1 MGRMSWA
8 VRARWGAVIATV
20 AVLGIAGCGASST
33 EPVDGRQDAER
44 RWAAGIGAAPQYV
57 MRQQRVCFC
66 PQVDTV
72 RLTVSGGRI
81 TAAVNERTGAALST
95 EERSWYRSVEQL
107 FATLDA
113 VPAAGG
119 RIQRVLFHPTE
130 GYPTQLAVD
139 PIPMAV
145 DDEVDYRTV
154 QVQRGTP

>member
-1 MGRMSWA
+1 MGELTRA
-8 VRARWGAVIATV
+8 VWARWRVGTAAL
-20 AVLGIAGCGASST
+20 AVLASAGCGEPST
-33 EPVDGRQDAER
+33 EPVDGRRDAER

-57 MRQQRVCFC
+57 MRQQRVCYC
-66 PQVDTV
+66 VQVDTV

-119 RIQRVLFHPTE
+119 RIRQVQFHPTE
-130 GYPTQLAVD
+130 GYPTQLVVD

>member
-1 MGRMSWA
+1 
-8 VRARWGAVIATV
+8 
-20 AVLGIAGCGASST
+20 
-33 EPVDGRQDAER
+33 
-44 RWAAGIGAAPQYV
+44 
-57 MRQQRVCFC
+57 
-66 PQVDTV
+66 
-72 RLTVSGGRI
+72 
-81 TAAVNERTGAALST
+81 
-95 EERSWYRSVEQL
+95 VEQL

-119 RIQRVLFHPTE
+119 RIRQVQFHPTE